1 MIILDTNVIS
11 ELMHVSPDRNVV
23 SWMNGLPRNTIWLT
37 TITIFEVTYGLEIMT
52 VGRKQQGLR
61 SSFDGLLK
69 KFEDRI
75 AVLDESS
82 ARTAAELMAS
92 RQKSGTPRDLRDT
105 MIAGIVLAHHAS
117 LATRNVGHFADI
129 RATVIDPWTSK

>member
-11 ELMHVSPDRNVV
+11 ELMHVSPDQNVV
-23 SWMNGLPRNTIWLT
+23 SWINGQPRNTIWLT

-52 VGRKQQGLR
+52 LGRKQLGLR
-61 SSFDGLLK
+61 TSFDGLLK

-75 AVLDESS
+75 AVLDEPS
-82 ARTAAELMAS
+82 ARSAAELMAS
-92 RQKSGTPRDLRDT
+92 RQKSATPRDLRDT

-117 LATRNVGHFADI
+117 LATRNVTHFADI
-129 RATVIDPWTSK
+129 DATVVNPWASR